1 MAFFGIGG
9 ADFEFIRHIF
19 LSGVTDITV
28 CRNRT
33 DGLMRVGSA
42 DGSAGYLGVVY
53 TTYYIDYQYNYD

>member
-42 DGSAGYLGVVY
+42 DGSAGYFRSRLHYVLH
-53 TTYYIDYQYNYD
+53 

>member
-19 LSGVTDITV
+19 LSAVTDITA

-33 DGLMRVGSA
+33 GGLMRVGSA
-42 DGSAGYLGVVY
+42 DGGVGCFGSCLHYVLH
-53 TTYYIDYQYNYD
+53 

>member
-1 MAFFGIGG
+1 MGFFGIGG

-19 LSGVTDITV
+19 LSAVTDITV

-42 DGSAGYLGVVY
+42 DGSVGYFGSCLHCVL
-53 TTYYIDYQYNYD
+53 N

>member
-1 MAFFGIGG
+1 MGFFGIGG

-33 DGLMRVGSA
+33 GGLMRVGGA
-42 DGSAGYLGVVY
+42 DGSAGYLGSCLHYVLR
-53 TTYYIDYQYNYD
+53 

>member
-1 MAFFGIGG
+1 MPTGFFGIGG

-33 DGLMRVGSA
+33 DGLMRAGSA
-42 DGSAGYLGVVY
+42 DGSAGYFRSRLHY
-53 TTYYIDYQYNYD
+53 ALR

>member
-42 DGSAGYLGVVY
+42 DGSAGCLGSYLHYVLR
-53 TTYYIDYQYNYD
+53 

>member
-19 LSGVTDITV
+19 LSGVTDNTV

-42 DGSAGYLGVVY
+42 DGSAGCFESCLHYVLR
-53 TTYYIDYQYNYD
+53 